1 MAYAMLNLPRQAR
14 PAFVPALR
22 FANPMRIAP
31 LLPLALLAGCSTAS
45 YPSLALRPGET
56 TSVTTPKPAPT
67 TAPAASAPDQ
77 RLPAWLADA
86 RAADARF
93 AAARPAAEKALAA
106 AQGAAPG
113 SEAWSI
119 ANLALTDLE
128 RARGDV
134 AVAQAAVES
143 AYTEDRLAHA
153 TDPATS
159 PTPIAAIRDAITA
172 ITESQDKVLAK
183 LRARLNH

>member
-1 MAYAMLNLPRQAR
+1 MLILPRQAR
-14 PAFVPALR
+14 SAPASTTR
-22 FANPMRIAP
+22 FAHPMRIAP
-31 LLPLALLAGCSTAS
+31 LLSLALLAGCSTAS

-67 TAPAASAPDQ
+67 TAPAASA
-77 RLPAWLADA
+77 LPQQLHPQWLADA

-93 AAARPAAEKALAA
+93 AAARPAAEKALTA
-106 AQGAAPG
+106 AQGATPG

-183 LRARLNH
+183 LRARLNR